1 MAPCTRIL
9 WGAHGVLVAVMRRV
23 IMSNYARS
31 NGRADTVPA
40 PLVSTRIQLPAVPAV
55 PAPLPEGWDAEL
67 MAAVETGRVSYR
79 RALRIVGA
87 R

>member
-1 MAPCTRIL
+1 MAQCTRIL
-9 WGAHGVLVAVMRRV
+9 WVALGVPAVVMRRV
-23 IMSNYARS
+23 IMSN
-31 NGRADTVPA
+31 GRADTGPV